1 MKYYH
6 KFHTLN
12 DGTLIE
18 HSYDI
23 KDLPLN
29 KPIYGFAYKINDDT
43 RDKRLSC
50 LPILGEIRENNIPKK
65 WSTYCFYQYK
75 KGTKAIRK
83 SGAVDYNSRY
93 YADTYSEA
101 VEMYNEL
108 VQKRIDKLKKMIEEA
123 ENDKIGE

>member
-12 DGTLIE
+12 DGTVIE

-50 LPILGEIRENNIPKK
+50 LPTLGEICKNS
-65 WSTYCFYQYK
+65 WQAYFYPYK
-75 KGTKAIRK
+75 KGTKEKRK
-83 SGAVDYNSRY
+83 SSVVELNSRY
-93 YADTYSEA
+93 YADSYEEA

-108 VQKRIDKLKKMIEEA
+108 VQKRIDKLKLMIKEA
-123 ENDKIGE
+123 ENDKIMR